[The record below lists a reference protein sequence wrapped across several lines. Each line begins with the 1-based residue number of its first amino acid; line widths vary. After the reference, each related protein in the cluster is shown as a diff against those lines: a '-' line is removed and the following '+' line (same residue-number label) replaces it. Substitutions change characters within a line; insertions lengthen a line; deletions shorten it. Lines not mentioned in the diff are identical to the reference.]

1 MITAQ
6 TCNVITLLWR
16 LIISSG

>member
-6 TCNVITLLWR
+6 TCNVNVTVKLL
-16 LIISSG
+16 ISCG